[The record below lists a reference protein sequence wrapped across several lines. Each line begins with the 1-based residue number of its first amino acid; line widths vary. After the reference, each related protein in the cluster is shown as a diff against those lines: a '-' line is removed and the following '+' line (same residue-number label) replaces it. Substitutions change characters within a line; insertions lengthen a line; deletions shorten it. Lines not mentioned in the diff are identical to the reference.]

1 MSRLHKAAR
10 ATLVV
15 QIFSVTGTVL
25 SLIAVPLYLK
35 WLGQERYGVLL
46 TGLAIAGYLMF
57 SDVGLSWSSMLLI
70 AQANGRN
77 DREGI
82 AGIVRNSFSL
92 AGCSAL
98 VVAIIVGL
106 LVALLASAGRPAWLP
121 QHPEA
126 PGLLVA
132 VGSSVL
138 CTLVL
143 SPFYNLFIGLQEAHL
158 AALYQ
163 GAGRVAGTVA
173 SVTMAA
179 IGAPLGFVFGA
190 GVLCAFVA
198 GIVAASHCARRHR
211 WAFTR
216 GSWWNR
222 AQIRQQLRTG
232 GNSFAMQIGGVL
244 AGTAPVFAISA
255 GAGPQFVPYLSI
267 PLTLLNAPLGVLNSF
282 SASLQPGYGEAIG
295 RNESAWVTD
304 TVRRI
309 LRQTLVAVGLLAC
322 GFILLAEQSVRLW
335 TSGRINLPPAMLG
348 SALAIAVIGAVF
360 SVFRFA
366 LTGINRHRVAAASDL
381 VYGALCMVL
390 AAVAVCWLGYAWV
403 GAGIL
408 CATVATSAWVL
419 PRELQRAVN
428 TSALWPQAGFW
439 LRWSGAACAAAVAG
453 WAVWRLTSSFP
464 DWASIL
470 VTGAVICSIY
480 AIAICRLL
488 PQEWGNASLVLERLV
503 PRSAHT

>member
-1 MSRLHKAAR
+1 MSRLQKAAR

-15 QIFSVTGTVL
+15 QIFNVTGTVL

-98 VVAIIVGL
+98 VVTLIVGL
-106 LVALLASAGRPAWLP
+106 GVVLLASAGRPAWLP
-121 QHPEA
+121 QHPEV
-126 PGLLVA
+126 PGLLAA

-138 CTLVL
+138 CMLVL

-163 GAGRVAGTVA
+163 GAGRLAGTVA
-173 SVTMAA
+173 GVTMAA

-190 GVLCAFVA
+190 GVLCTFVV
-198 GIVAASHCARRHR
+198 GIVAASHCARNHP
-211 WAFTR
+211 WAFAR

-222 AQIRQQLRTG
+222 AQIRQQLRSG
-232 GNSFAMQIGGVL
+232 GKSFAMQIGGVL

-255 GAGPQFVPYLSI
+255 GAGRQFVPYLSI

-282 SASLQPGYGEAIG
+282 SARLQPGYGEAIAHD
-295 RNESAWVTD
+295 ETAWVAD
-304 TVRRI
+304 TVRRL
-309 LRQTLVAVGLLAC
+309 LRQTIVVVGLLAC
-322 GFILLAEQSVRLW
+322 GFVLLAEQFVRLW

-366 LTGINRHRVAAASDL
+366 LSGINRHRVAAASDL
-381 VYGALCMVL
+381 VYGGLCMVL
-390 AAVAVCWLGYAWV
+390 AGMR
-403 GAGIL
+403 
-408 CATVATSAWVL
+408 S
-419 PRELQRAVN
+419 
-428 TSALWPQAGFW
+428 
-439 LRWSGAACAAAVAG
+439 AG
-453 WAVWRLTSSFP
+453 WDTPGLVRASCVRQWPPAHGSYRASCTVPSIPLRCGRRRDSGCAGRALPASLLLLGGVFGGLLLLLP
-464 DWASIL
+464 DWAS
-470 VTGAVICSIY
+470 VVFTSAVLCSVY

-488 PQEWGNASLVLERLV
+488 PQEWGNASLMLERLV
-503 PRSAHT
+503 ARSAQT